1 MKNRGHEICPLFFVS
16 LLRLIF
22 NQDNRNTMFNGF
34 FMILRRFIPPYKRYI
49 VLNVIFNILAAFFTL
64 FSFALIIPILEMLFG
79 INRAHYTFMPWGSG
93 SLKDVVVNDFYYA
106 VQCIIETHGPS
117 MALAGIALALVV
129 LAGIKTGSAYLA
141 AYNMIAIRTGVVRD
155 LRQQIYN
162 KIVSL
167 PIAFFSNERKG
178 DVMARMSGDVSEVE
192 NSIMSSLDMMF
203 KNPIM
208 IVVCLTMMIMV
219 SWQLTLFV
227 LILLPVAGGIMGA
240 VGKRLKRKSLDLQ
253 NQWGVLLSNIEET
266 IGGLRIIKA
275 FNAERKVE
283 KRFNGEN
290 EKFLNMSRGMN
301 RRYELAHPMSE
312 FLGTATIAIVLWFG
326 GSLILSGTQSITAPS
341 FIYYMVI
348 FYSIINP
355 AKDFSKA
362 SYSMQR
368 GLASMQ
374 RIDKI
379 LQAENTLKDPVHP
392 TVLPCMQQGISYRG
406 VKFRYGEKWVIDGI
420 DLDIKKGMTV
430 ALVGQSGSGKT
441 TLADLLP
448 RFYDVQEGGIFI
460 DGIDTRDVTKESLRA
475 LMGNVN
481 QEAILFNDTIYG
493 NITFGVENAT
503 GDEVIAAAR
512 IANAYDFIMATPQ
525 GFDTN
530 IGDRGG
536 NLSGGQRQRLSIARA
551 ILKNPPILI
560 LDEATSA
567 LDTESEH
574 LVQEALDHLM
584 SGRTTLVIAHRL
596 STIKNADLICVMQEG
611 KIIEQGTHEQ
621 LIAKQGA
628 YKHLVDMQTF

>member
-1 MKNRGHEICPLFFVS
+1 
-16 LLRLIF
+16 
-22 NQDNRNTMFNGF
+22 MFNGF

-283 KRFNGEN
+283 KRFDGEN

-379 LQAENTLKDPVHP
+379 LQAQNTLKDPVHP
-392 TVLPCMQQGISYRG
+392 TALPCMQQGISYRG